1 MITKYKTVRTTLTL
15 PIDLIERSK
24 HFIDRGTLPSRNALI
39 VAALERYLLELEQ
52 REIDQQFE
60 VMAEDHAYQA
70 MNEELA
76 DAFAESDW
84 DALKEGETG

>member
-1 MITKYKTVRTTLTL
+1 MIKKYKTVRTTLTI
-15 PIDLIERSK
+15 PVDLIERSK

-39 VAALERYLLELEQ
+39 VAALEQFLLDLEQ

-60 VMAEDHAYQA
+60 AMGDDQAYQA
-70 MNEELA
+70 MNEQLA

-84 DALKEGETG
+84 DALIEGVSG